1 MNNTTKSQVCNVK
14 SGTIITGKWH
24 KSSYKIVRTLGNGA
38 NGIVYLAESS
48 KGLVALK
55 ISENSMSITSEVNVL
70 KHFSR
75 VRGSALGPSL
85 VDVDD
90 WVRQGKNIPFYVM
103 EYIKGETFLS
113 FIEKRGKEWT
123 GILCLQLL
131 SDLERLHEE
140 GWVFGDLK
148 PDNLIVTGHPPR
160 IRCIDVG
167 GTTGIGRSIKEF
179 TEFFDRGYW
188 GGGSRKAEPSYDLF
202 AVAMIIINSAYP
214 KRFSRVDGTSGMDQ
228 LKNVINTNNS
238 LRKYRTVLINS
249 ISGHYQLASE
259 MRQDLVISMSKA
271 SMTTATTNHVNQTN
285 SRGSGSNSRV
295 NQRSKQKTTTAQ
307 QTRTKN
313 RKQKGGGVAETI
325 LLLTVVF
332 LGYILYIYGQLL

>member
-1 MNNTTKSQVCNVK
+1 MNNTTKSQVCNVQ
-14 SGTIITGKWH
+14 SGTIFTGKWH
-24 KSSYKIVRTLGNGA
+24 KNSYKIVRPLGNGA
-38 NGIVYLAESS
+38 NGIVYLAESL

-75 VRGSALGPSL
+75 VQGSALGPSF

-90 WVRQGKNIPFYVM
+90 WIRQGRNVPFYVM

-113 FIEKRGKEWT
+113 FIEKRGQEWT

-131 SDLERLHEE
+131 SDLERLHHE

-148 PDNLIVTGHPPR
+148 PDNLIVTGHPPK

-214 KRFSRVDGTSGMDQ
+214 KRFPRVDGTNGIEH
-228 LKNVINTNNS
+228 LKGVIESNHV
-238 LRKYRTVLINS
+238 LKKYRTVLINT

-259 MRQDLVISMSKA
+259 MRQDLVLSMSKP
-271 SMTTATTNHVNQTN
+271 TVTATTQTRQ
-285 SRGSGSNSRV
+285 SRQTSNRG
-295 NQRSKQKTTTAQ
+295 RSTHQTRIKRKKQKS
-307 QTRTKN
+307 
-313 RKQKGGGVAETI
+313 GGLSETI
-325 LLLTVVF
+325 LILTVVF